1 MKPKYIIGIA
11 IIIVFVVFGA
21 FSFKKTLTPYV
32 SFQEARSSGA
42 TVQIIGEPVLSE
54 AQYDLNSHQF
64 RFPILDEN
72 QDMLTVVYQGTKPAN
87 FEQAD
92 QVVIIGK
99 YENEVFL
106 ADQLLVKCPSKY
118 QGTTTGD
125 SIKLE
130 HPESIPKEP
139 L

>member
-11 IIIVFVVFGA
+11 IIMVFVVFGA
-21 FSFKKTLTPYV
+21 FSFRKTLTPYV
-32 SFQEARSSGA
+32 SFQEARTSGA

-54 AQYDLNSHQF
+54 VQYDLNTHQL
-64 RFPILDEN
+64 RFPIIDEN
-72 QDMLTVVYQGTKPAN
+72 QDRLTVVYQGTKPAN

-92 QVVIIGK
+92 QMVVIGK
-99 YENEVFL
+99 YENEAFV

-125 SIKLE
+125 SIKLQ